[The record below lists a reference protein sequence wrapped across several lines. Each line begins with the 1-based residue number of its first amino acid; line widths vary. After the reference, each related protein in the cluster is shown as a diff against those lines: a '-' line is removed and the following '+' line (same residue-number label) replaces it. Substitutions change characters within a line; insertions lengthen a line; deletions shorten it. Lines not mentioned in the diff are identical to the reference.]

1 MRVVI
6 DTNIAL
12 SGLLWH
18 GAPRRVLQAAR
29 TEQIEVVSS
38 AELIEELED
47 VLQRPKLAARLAQIG
62 STPEQ
67 LLAGYLA
74 LVVVIRVAPLA
85 VPVSVDPDDDM
96 VLACAVTARATA
108 IVSGDDDLLR
118 LGAVEQ
124 IPILTA
130 AELLARLA
138 P

>member
-1 MRVVI
+1 VRVVV

-18 GAPRRVLQAAR
+18 GAPRRVLEAAR
-29 TEQIEVVSS
+29 SEQIEIVSS
-38 AELIEELED
+38 AELIEELEE
-47 VLQRPKLAARLAQIG
+47 VLQRPKLAARLARTG
-62 STPEQ
+62 STPAE

-85 VPVSVDPDDDM
+85 VPVSVDPDDDI
-96 VLACAVTARATA
+96 VLACAVTARAAA

-118 LGAVEQ
+118 LGVVEQ

-130 AELLARLA
+130 AELLDRLA